1 MNPTA
6 LYQSKHLAVH
16 QRGRWQYVTR
26 PNATGVI
33 AIVAQHDD
41 GRIVLIE
48 QHRPPV
54 NAQVIELPAGLVGD
68 DGDPDEPLVRA
79 AQRELE
85 EETGY
90 TARDWRQLTTASS
103 SAGLTDEAVT
113 FFLATGLTKTGPGG
127 GITIDASGITLQ
139 ASQIKLVGA
148 VTMGGSGS
156 TQVETLNMVAKE
168 ALPICEACTKEK

>member
-1 MNPTA
+1 MNADTP
-6 LYQSKHLAVH
+6 LYAGPHLHVH

-54 NAQVIELPAGLVGD
+54 NARVIELPAGLVGD

-127 GITIDASGITLQ
+127 GIDGEDITLHEVPRDTLPAWLAQ
-139 ASQIKLVGA
+139 QQTQGRQVAASLLAGLWAAANV
-148 VTMGGSGS
+148 
-156 TQVETLNMVAKE
+156 
-168 ALPICEACTKEK
+168 CD

>member
-6 LYQSKHLAVH
+6 LYQFKHLAVH

-54 NAQVIELPAGLVGD
+54 NARVIELPAGLVGD

-113 FFLATGLTKTGPGG
+113 FFLATGLTKTAPGG
-127 GITIDASGITLQ
+127 GIDGEDITLHEVPRDTLPAWLAQ
-139 ASQIKLVGA
+139 QQTQGRQVAASLLAGLWAAANV
-148 VTMGGSGS
+148 
-156 TQVETLNMVAKE
+156 
-168 ALPICEACTKEK
+168 CD